1 MKYELSYDQ
10 ERDLIV
16 GRVQGK
22 INPAL
27 VKAMASKF
35 GELIASSGCLKLL
48 NDLRGAHI
56 TRSTFDIY
64 SMPRIVDK
72 QGVPI
77 GCRRALLISEPLEDF
92 KFLETVSLNVGQQ
105 VRIFND
111 PKAALEW
118 LGAGTTPPNKA
129 DAGDGK

>member
-16 GRVQGK
+16 GRVDGD
-22 INPAL
+22 IDRVL
-27 VKAMASKF
+27 VNAMASKF
-35 GELIASSGCLKLL
+35 AELVASSGCRKLL
-48 NDLRGAHI
+48 NDLRGARI
-56 TRSTFDIY
+56 THSTFDIY

-77 GCRRALLISEPLEDF
+77 GCRRALVISEPLEDF
-92 KFLETVSLNVGQQ
+92 KFLETVSVNVGQQ

-111 PKAALEW
+111 PKEALEW

-129 DAGDGK
+129 NAGDGK